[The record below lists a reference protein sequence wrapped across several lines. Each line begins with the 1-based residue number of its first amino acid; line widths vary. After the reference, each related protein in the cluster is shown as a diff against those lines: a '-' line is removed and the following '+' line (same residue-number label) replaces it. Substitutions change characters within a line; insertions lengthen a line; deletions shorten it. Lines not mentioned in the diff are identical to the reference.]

1 MAQRISR
8 ITMSTLILP
17 EADERAG
24 LPSMSSIA
32 RTLRCPGWWN
42 LSRQVEEIQLPE
54 KSYTKDGTLGHD
66 VLAGEAD
73 EEELDGHEDVAFA
86 VERCRT
92 ELDRITDSLGFT
104 QPDLVLTEERIFMH
118 DEDGEP
124 VASGKMDK
132 VLIKGNIALIPDY
145 KLGRKEVLQP
155 AYNPQ
160 LIAYSVLVREEYGIE
175 GSYLAIIPAWRR
187 TPPPAHI
194 DATGMDSWRRT
205 ILDGLRESRR
215 PSAPRNAGP
224 HCDYCPARA
233 ICPQAHAVVAQV
245 STYSEFDTLT
255 AEQELQRYDLCKHA
269 ESTIKVYLEYQ
280 KARLE
285 ADPDA
290 IPGLRL
296 KPGSEQVTV
305 KDAAGVYSILTPSL
319 GHDKVMSCAKL
330 SLTGL
335 ASVSTGGKS
344 NTKKLSKEGELK
356 KAELKSQLA
365 NHISVTTKKGSIER
379 L

>member
-1 MAQRISR
+1 
-8 ITMSTLILP
+8 MSTLILP
-17 EADERAG
+17 ETDDGRAG

-86 VERCRT
+86 VDRCRV
-92 ELDRITDSLGFT
+92 ELDRIKDSLGFME
-104 QPDLVLTEERIFMH
+104 PDIELTEERIFMH
-118 DEDGEP
+118 DEQGEP

-132 VLIKGNIALIPDY
+132 VLIRGGIALIPDY
-145 KLGRKEVLQP
+145 KLGRKEVLPP
-155 AYNPQ
+155 AANPQ
-160 LIAYSVLVREEYGIE
+160 LIAYAVLLREEYGIE
-175 GSYLAIIPAWRR
+175 EAYLAIIPAWKR

-194 DATGMDSWRRT
+194 DAAGMDSWRQT
-205 ILDGLRESRR
+205 ILDGLRAAQH
-215 PSAPRNAGP
+215 PNAPRQAGA

-233 ICPQAHAVVAQV
+233 ICPQAHAIVAQV
-245 STYSEFDTLT
+245 STYSEFDALT
-255 AEQELQRYDLCKHA
+255 PEQELQRYDLCKHA

-285 ADPDA
+285 ADPEA

-296 KPGSEQVTV
+296 KPGSEQATI
-305 KDAAGVYSILTPSL
+305 KDVLGLYTALAYEV
-319 GHDKVMSCAKL
+319 GHDKILSCMKM

-335 ASVSTGGKS
+335 ASVCVGGKP
-344 NTKKLSKEGELK
+344 NVKMLSKEGKEK
-356 KAELKSQLA
+356 KAELLSRFPDQ
-365 NHISVTTKKGSIER
+365 ISVTRKKGSIER